1 MKKLRN
7 ISCAQQCSP
16 LTFNHKVEV
25 NALFLNDS
33 ALRLYSC
40 DYIVVC
46 VVDFPVLFNLL
57 DLEGNTCSL
66 FIPVFIDDMTVV
78 SFTRRHLGL
87 KGCHVTWVITKCT
100 PCNLHNLHFLH

>member
-7 ISCAQQCSP
+7 ISCAQQCS

-46 VVDFPVLFNLL
+46 VVDFPVLPF
-57 DLEGNTCSL
+57 G
-66 FIPVFIDDMTVV
+66 P
-78 SFTRRHLGL
+78 
-87 KGCHVTWVITKCT
+87 
-100 PCNLHNLHFLH
+100 

>member
-1 MKKLRN
+1 MKKLREHC
-7 ISCAQQCSP
+7 CAQEIF

-78 SFTRRHLGL
+78 SFTHRHLGL